1 MPRYANQNKI
11 TDALI
16 VITILKQIPRHWITA
31 SQIQQNLSALGMEHS
46 PTPAAHSG
54 KHARLRG
61 ASD

>member
-31 SQIQQNLSALGMEHS
+31 SQIQQNLSALGMEL
-46 PTPAAHSG
+46 TPR
-54 KHARLRG
+54 RLQHILESMR
-61 ASD
+61 DCE